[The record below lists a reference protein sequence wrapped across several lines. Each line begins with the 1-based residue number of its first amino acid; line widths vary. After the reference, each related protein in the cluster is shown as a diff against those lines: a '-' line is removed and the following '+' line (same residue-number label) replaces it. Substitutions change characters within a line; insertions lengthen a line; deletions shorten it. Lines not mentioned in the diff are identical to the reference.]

1 MWLQIPAWVTLSKSR
16 DLWGSNCLS
25 IKWGT
30 IKESVWQLPSP
41 PGITYFAM
49 YNEDLFAQ
57 VSRGK
62 IRMCIIRGRSEYIP
76 WA

>member
-30 IKESVWQLPSP
+30 IKESVWQFPSP
-41 PGITYFAM
+41 PELRILPCIMKTCLPKFLG
-49 YNEDLFAQ
+49 
-57 VSRGK
+57 GK
-62 IRMCIIRGRSEYIP
+62 
-76 WA
+76 